1 MLRHLFW
8 CCNRDIW
15 LALWNNDLWRHTWCL
30 NLSFW
35 CDRDWRWFRPSGVG
49 ICWYHRSRNEVWWW
63 AWWCYRTVMACTVC
77 ERFSRHWYDSNSGKL
92 SLFYITILHFP
103 EALDQRDTPDDK
115 GIYSYRQTNNR
126 RNRLQINL
134 SQNIGRWGSVYL
146 NGYQQDYWGMHGA
159 ERSIGMGYSTT
170 RVTLIGLLI
179 TH

>member
-1 MLRHLFW
+1 AKDFP
-8 CCNRDIW
+8 DTDTTVT
-15 LALWNNDLWRHTWCL
+15 LA
-30 NLSFW
+30 S
-35 CDRDWRWFRPSGVG
+35 
-49 ICWYHRSRNEVWWW
+49 
-63 AWWCYRTVMACTVC
+63 YRYST
-77 ERFSRHWYDSNSGKL
+77 SQ
-92 SLFYITILHFP
+92 FYTFQ

-170 RVTLIGLLI
+170 WSNINWSVNYTLTKTPGMAGEQQFSL
-179 TH
+179 